1 MPGLKLVAE
10 LGGDGAGFQAM
21 MSRANR
27 SAKDFGNSAIAP
39 LKNMI
44 AGAFTVGA
52 IESLVRKTVEFG
64 GHLRDIS
71 DRLGINVEWLQATG
85 FAAKQ
90 AGADLDK
97 LTAFLE
103 KLAVARDDALAGGA
117 GGAKKQAAFA
127 QFGIGAAD
135 LKNSSLTGLFDQ
147 IAKAYQTG
155 SQQKLLPAVREIGGR
170 SAGELVATFVAGLED
185 GRSAARA
192 SGQILSEDAIDSL
205 DEIGDEFTALGNRLM
220 VEFTPAI
227 LTAAEAIAQAIALI
241 EQSGAGWVGFLTG
254 FLAKFNERKDGW
266 KGFWQALADGLEDGV
281 KQFQHDVVSAEA
293 DQLDEAAI
301 RAKARAATKNARHA
315 RENAGGDFTDLSP
328 AAPRRSP
335 ISTDPLVGIGNF
347 LGRNPGLVN
356 SVANQQLLV
365 ARQHLDI
372 SKQTLVALQNLKNV
386 GAGNGLTLLV
396 PGN

>member
-301 RAKARAATKNARHA
+301 RSKARAATKNARHQ
-315 RENAGGDFTDLSP
+315 RENAGGEFSALSP
-328 AAPRRSP
+328 DTSRRSP
-335 ISTDPLVGIGNF
+335 IATDPLVGIGNF